1 MAGEMSDDLRT
12 ALRELAG
19 DIREYCR
26 LPQSMALHRHEP
38 DHIISV
44 QHGGRTELENLALAC
59 MRCNRRKGPNIGSID
74 PVTGQLTPLF
84 NPRTQLWPEHF
95 RYEDG
100 RLQPLSPEARVTEKV
115 LQLNKPGRVAER
127 QRQAA
132 AGLLDLG

>member
-1 MAGEMSDDLRT
+1 MAGEMSDDFRT
-12 ALRELAG
+12 TLRELAG
-19 DIREYCR
+19 DICEYSR

-38 DHIISV
+38 DHTISV
-44 QHGGRTELENLALAC
+44 QHGGRAELENLALAC

-84 NPRTQLWPEHF
+84 NPRTQLWPENS

-115 LQLNKPGRVAER
+115 LQLNTPGRVAER

-132 AGLLDLG
+132 AGLLDPG